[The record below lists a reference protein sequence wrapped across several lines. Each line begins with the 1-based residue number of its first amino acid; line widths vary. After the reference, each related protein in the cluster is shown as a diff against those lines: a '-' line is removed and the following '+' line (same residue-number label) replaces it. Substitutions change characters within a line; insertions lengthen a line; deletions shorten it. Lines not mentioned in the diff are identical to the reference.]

1 MQKVS
6 VIIPVYNAA
15 EFLAETLDSVLSQ
28 TYKNLEIICVND
40 GSTDRSLS
48 VLEKYQDK
56 IRIIDQEN
64 QGQCNA
70 ANKGLQAANGD
81 YIKFLDAD
89 DLMNQEHISLQVG
102 RLKGKRDA
110 LTSCEWGRFYDG
122 NSESATFNPE
132 PVWKDLKSREWITE
146 ALKQEN
152 EMMPG
157 WLWLIPRPLIDKAGG
172 WDERLSLN
180 NDFEF
185 SMRLLLHAN
194 EVIFTPGARIYY
206 RSGLANN
213 LAAST
218 SEKAFRAAILSTELG
233 FEHFRKIIK
242 SDNVNPLYANRLQ
255 KWVYRMYPH
264 YPDLVKETEE
274 KIRQLGGS
282 STQIEG
288 GRVFQLLTRLIGWKL
303 TKRFQLISYKMG
315 YKPKHP
321 HLSKSY
327 LAIFSRS

>member
-48 VLEKYQDK
+48 VLKKYQDK

-64 QGQCNA
+64 QGQCIA
-70 ANKGLQAANGD
+70 ANKGLQAASGD
-81 YIKFLDAD
+81 YIRFLDAD
-89 DLMNQEHISLQVG
+89 DLMNKEHISLQVG
-102 RLKGKRDA
+102 RLKGKSDA
-110 LTSCEWGRFYDG
+110 LASCEWGRFYDG

-132 PVWKDLKSREWITE
+132 PVWKDLKSKEWITE

-157 WLWLIPRPLIDKAGG
+157 WLWLIPRPLLDKAGG

-213 LAAST
+213 LAASA
-218 SEKAFRAAILSTELG
+218 SENAFRAAILSTELG
-233 FEHFRKIIK
+233 FEHLEKIKK
-242 SDNVNPLYANRLQ
+242 SEEVRQLYANRLQ

-282 STQIEG
+282 SNRIEG
-288 GRVFQLLTRLIGWKL
+288 GRVFQLLSGLAGWKL

-321 HLSKSY
+321 HL
-327 LAIFSRS
+327 FQ

>member
-6 VIIPVYNAA
+6 IIIPVYNAA

-28 TYKNLEIICVND
+28 TYENLEIICVDD
-40 GSTDRSLS
+40 GSTDSSLS

-56 IRIIDQEN
+56 VRIIEQEN
-64 QGQCNA
+64 QGQCVA
-70 ANKGLQAANGD
+70 ANRGLEVAHGD
-81 YIKFLDAD
+81 YVRFLDAD
-89 DLMNQEHISLQVG
+89 DLMNPEHISLQVDKIKG
-102 RLKGKRDA
+102 RSDMLA
-110 LTSCEWGRFYDG
+110 SCEWGRFYDG
-122 NSESATFNPE
+122 NHESASFNPE
-132 PVWKDLKSREWITE
+132 PVWKDLKSKEWISE

-157 WLWLIPRPLIDKAGG
+157 WLWLIPRQLIDKAGG

-185 SMRLLLHAN
+185 SMRLLLNAN
-194 EVIFTPGARIYY
+194 RVVFTPGARIYY
-206 RSGLANN
+206 RSGLTTN

-233 FEHFRKIIK
+233 FEHFMKIIN
-242 SDNVNPLYANRLQ
+242 SDNVNQLYANRLQ

-264 YPDLVKETEE
+264 YPDLVKETEA

-282 STQIEG
+282 NIQIEG
-288 GRVFQLLTRLIGWKL
+288 GRMFQQISSIIGWKL
-303 TKRFQLISYKMG
+303 TKRIQLISYRMG

-321 HLSKSY
+321 HSG
-327 LAIFSRS
+327 